1 MMMQESGFSLPITAA
16 EYPKASEL
24 PVYLQ
29 RNYAFQVAEYAGVSF
44 LLAKPFEK
52 CNLTVLRKQRL
63 QIESLTGMNC
73 VFVFDSLNWYARD
86 TMLKEGIPF
95 ILSDRQI
102 FLPFLGIVLSQ
113 EKKHDLKRTEKL
125 SSMSQHFL
133 LMAIYHGW
141 SGMTVSAAANEVAV
155 SKMSMTRC
163 YDELEGL
170 DPSLI
175 RKSGRSRLFLW
186 EHSSADLWKLMRNH
200 FRNPVLRSY
209 SLLEALDISDK
220 KLGGLSAIAHYTSLA
235 DYEYETFAVSPET
248 EKDFS
253 LKSRFCVPEDER
265 PAMLIQVIP
274 YDIEYADGTAVDPL
288 TAILSLSEE
297 ERADTRIETAVDEL
311 LERCFSS

>member
-1 MMMQESGFSLPITAA
+1 MMQESGLSLPITAA
-16 EYPKASEL
+16 EYPNASEQ
-24 PVYLQ
+24 PIYLQ
-29 RNYAFQVAEYAGVSF
+29 RNYGFQLAEYAGVSF

-52 CNLTVLRKQRL
+52 CTLTVLRKQRL

-73 VFVFDSLNWYARD
+73 VFVFDSLNWYARE
-86 TMLKEGIPF
+86 TMLKEGLPF
-95 ILSDRQI
+95 ILNDRQI

-113 EKKHDLKRTEKL
+113 EKKHDLKRREKL

-141 SGMTVSAAANEVAV
+141 SGMTVSAAANELAV

-163 YDELEGL
+163 YDELEGI

-200 FRNPVLRSY
+200 FRNPILRSY
-209 SLLEALDISDK
+209 YLLEALDIADK
-220 KLGGLSAIAHYTSLA
+220 KLSGLSAIAHYTQVA
-235 DYEYETFAVSPET
+235 DYEYETFAVSLET
-248 EKDFS
+248 EKDYS
-253 LKSRFCVPEDER
+253 LKSRFCVPEGER
-265 PAMLIQVIP
+265 PAIMVHVVP

-297 ERADTRIETAVDEL
+297 ERADPRIEAAVDGL
-311 LERCFSS
+311 LEKCLGS